1 MRGGPFV
8 EFTGYR
14 PRRPKLTP
22 VSLISTDSK
31 REFGILPRQT
41 ATRLHCRGR
50 KSRPLRR
57 AVYKSSFWASTEAQ
71 ETSHGRSAMINN
83 NCYYARQR
91 LNSNRTL
98 TASCMHSATRRVIH
112 SFIHSFIHLLNT
124 HSVQHTGTK
133 LGLQIYSEHTKQQ
146 NDTNLRHSKERQTT
160 TSGKSGPKDQVA
172 LHYYYTSPSHWCTTH
187 EVSKL

>member
-1 MRGGPFV
+1 MPRRRQPYAWLFDGSSVVSNTSTVPRVETIRIPRVDGCGPFV

-31 REFGILPRQT
+31 RGFGILPCQT
-41 ATRLHCRGR
+41 VTRLQCRGR

-98 TASCMHSATRRVIH
+98 TAWCMHSATRRVIH
-112 SFIHSFIHLLNT
+112 SFIHSFI
-124 HSVQHTGTK
+124 
-133 LGLQIYSEHTKQQ
+133 Y
-146 NDTNLRHSKERQTT
+146 
-160 TSGKSGPKDQVA
+160 
-172 LHYYYTSPSHWCTTH
+172 
-187 EVSKL
+187 